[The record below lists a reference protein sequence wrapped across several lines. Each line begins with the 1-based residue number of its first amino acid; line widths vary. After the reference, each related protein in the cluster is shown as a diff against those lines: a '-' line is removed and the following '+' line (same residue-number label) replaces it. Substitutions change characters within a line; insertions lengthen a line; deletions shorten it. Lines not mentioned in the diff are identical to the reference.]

1 MARRALV
8 IGSQVGSLQGVHN
21 DVAAISHF
29 PRALDFAVDA
39 RIEQDASY
47 IGITEGYKRLIA
59 GHGPDDTA
67 IIYYAGH
74 GGLAPGLDGTGRL
87 QFLVPTDCETV
98 EGEFR
103 GLFAF
108 ELSVLLAE
116 LTAKGRNVAVILDCC
131 HAATMSREVN
141 PSRKADLVPRALPR
155 VIVEGVA
162 ERLKS
167 LAPMLAQVPPEGNRD
182 AVRLVA
188 TEASLSAYEGLD
200 ERGQPGGIMT
210 GAALRMTAAP
220 VARVRDGRNVSPE
233 GPRLLAS
240 EVERDLNWSAF
251 VAFGAPDPFN

>member
-1 MARRALV
+1 
-8 IGSQVGSLQGVHN
+8 
-21 DVAAISHF
+21 
-29 PRALDFAVDA
+29 
-39 RIEQDASY
+39 
-47 IGITEGYKRLIA
+47 
-59 GHGPDDTA
+59 
-67 IIYYAGH
+67 
-74 GGLAPGLDGTGRL
+74 
-87 QFLVPTDCETV
+87 
-98 EGEFR
+98 
-103 GLFAF
+103 
-108 ELSVLLAE
+108 VLLAE
-116 LTAKGRNVAVILDCC
+116 LTAKGRNVAVILNCC